1 LINETGRSHVHVQK
15 GLRKY
20 PYITTVGTPD
30 ALTLTRTY
38 SAMKTPE
45 HTEYE
50 TDDPEPTD
58 EGHIRTD
65 TPLISCFTQV

>member
-1 LINETGRSHVHVQK
+1 
-15 GLRKY
+15 
-20 PYITTVGTPD
+20 VGTPD
-30 ALTLTRTY
+30 ALSLTPTC

-58 EGHIRTD
+58 EGYIRTEYSFD
-65 TPLISCFTQV
+65 

>member
-1 LINETGRSHVHVQK
+1 M
-15 GLRKY
+15 
-20 PYITTVGTPD
+20 GTPD